1 MFKEFR
7 LGLFVIVFAAAS
19 VVLGICSYLTDRLIS
34 TPLHDFLI
42 FSVVVSALTIVV
54 LLLLAQRSQP
64 RVDAIVLFI
73 LAGLWLTMG
82 AYSQDVIGHQFCYGL
97 RGQTIPA
104 KNDTTSAYLDFVAY
118 SVPNSTRSVSAEGY
132 CRRMKTV
139 LAFSWAIFVFL
150 TIGLL
155 RLLTLVNK
163 IYERGNLTIGLLRLL
178 TLVNK
183 IYERGNRDIWRGS
196 ISDITYFEESPVN
209 KSGEYP
215 REYPR
220 DYPRYPPS
228 SPPPLPNTP
237 GQTHVYY
244 PANSTRSLQSQVIQQ
259 QPGHSV
265 IIRDGRVTQVPGSVV
280 SA

>member
-42 FSVVVSALTIVV
+42 FSVVVSALTIVI

-64 RVDAIVLFI
+64 RIDAIVLFI
-73 LAGLWLTMG
+73 LAALWLTMG

-104 KNDTTSAYLDFVAY
+104 KNDTTI
-118 SVPNSTRSVSAEGY
+118 SAEGY

-139 LAFSWAIFVFL
+139 LAFSWAIFVF
-150 TIGLL
+150 
-155 RLLTLVNK
+155 
-163 IYERGNLTIGLLRLL
+163 LTIGLLRLL

-259 QPGHSV
+259 V
-265 IIRDGRVTQVPGSVV
+265 Y
-280 SA
+280 

>member
-7 LGLFVIVFAAAS
+7 LWLFIIVFAAAS

-42 FSVVVSALTIVV
+42 FSVVVSSLTIVV
-54 LLLLAQRSQP
+54 LVLLAQRSQP
-64 RVDAIVLFI
+64 RIDAIVLFI
-73 LAGLWLTMG
+73 LAALWLTMG

-97 RGQTIPA
+97 RGQTMPA
-104 KNDTTSAYLDFVAY
+104 RNDTTI
-118 SVPNSTRSVSAEGY
+118 SAEGY

-163 IYERGNLTIGLLRLL
+163 IYERGN
-178 TLVNK
+178 
-183 IYERGNRDIWRGS
+183 RDIWRGS
-196 ISDITYFEESPVN
+196 ISDITYFEESPL
-209 KSGEYP
+209 
-215 REYPR
+215 
-220 DYPRYPPS
+220 
-228 SPPPLPNTP
+228 PPPLPNMP